1 MLCARPSPPHAQGL
15 TITTTVAPAPDHT
28 RRNTLAI
35 GLLLVSAFVVILNET
50 IMSVALPELMVDLD
64 INARTAQWLTTG
76 FMLTMA
82 IVIPISGFMLERFT
96 TRQVFIT
103 AMTLFSA
110 GTLLAGVAPGFT
122 VLLIG
127 RVIQASGTAI
137 MMPLLMT
144 TVMKLVPADRRG
156 RIMGNVSI
164 VISVAPAI
172 GPTISGFILNL
183 ATWRWMFLAVLPIAL
198 IMLIVGILRVPNVSE
213 PRQMPIDVFSII
225 LAALGFGGLIF
236 GLSHIGDAESP
247 AWLLP
252 VALAVGVLSLAGF
265 ILRQLHLQRSD
276 RALLD
281 LRTFRSR
288 TFTISVLLMVVSM
301 AALFG
306 TIVLL
311 PILLARGLG
320 MDPMTIGLFMLPG
333 GLLTGLLAP
342 FVGRLY
348 DRIGP
353 RPLVVPGTIIVS
365 AAFWYLSTV
374 TPESPMGAVL
384 AGHIVLSLGLSL
396 LFTPL
401 FTASMAS
408 VAPHLYAHASATIG
422 TVQQVAGAAGT
433 AIFVTIMSIQ
443 SEALLSDGA
452 SASAAVVGGVTQAFQ
467 IGGIISIA
475 AIVLAFFLSRPP
487 VIEGAEPPV
496 GH

>member
-1 MLCARPSPPHAQGL
+1 M
-15 TITTTVAPAPDHT
+15 
-28 RRNTLAI
+28 
-35 GLLLVSAFVVILNET
+35 VILNET

-64 INARTAQWLTTG
+64 ITARTAQWLTTG

-110 GTLLAGVAPGFT
+110 GTLLAGIAPGFT

-127 RVIQASGTAI
+127 RVVQATGTAI

-172 GPTISGFILNL
+172 GPTISGLILNI

-198 IMLIVGILRVPNVSE
+198 LMLVIGILRVPNVSE
-213 PRQMPIDVFSII
+213 PRQMPIDVFSIV

-252 VALAVGVLSLAGF
+252 VALAVGVLALAGF
-265 ILRQLHLQRSD
+265 IFRQLHLQRSD

-281 LRTFRSR
+281 LRTFRSH

-320 MDPMTIGLFMLPG
+320 MDAMTIGLFMLPG

-374 TPESPMGAVL
+374 TVESPLGAVL

-408 VAPHLYAHASATIG
+408 VAPPLYAHASATIG

-443 SEALLSDGA
+443 SEALLADGA

-467 IGGIISIA
+467 IGGMISIA
-475 AIVLAFFLSRPP
+475 AIILAFFLRRPP
-487 VIEGAEPPV
+487 VVEGVELPV